1 MFTTE
6 NITLVTPF
14 DYLLL
19 KAVAALQ
26 VSGGE
31 GRKNGDEV
39 QKNWMMIVK

>member
-6 NITLVTPF
+6 NITLITPF

-26 VSGGE
+26 GREGGHE
-31 GRKNGDEV
+31 NGGEV